1 MYMGCHKCHFMAW
14 LPLSCIVFIIVL
26 LLIWF
31 YCCKLYEYE
40 YEYIYES
47 IVLLSW
53 QEGILNVKSP
63 NDLPHLRNPEILV
76 GENDLTSLSYLHEPA
91 GLKFSFDTEQMY
103 FWMHAVYVLYLVV
116 FSSLERG
123 KLHLSKF

>member
-40 YEYIYES
+40 YMNMNATTAPDDFIR
-47 IVLLSW
+47 
-53 QEGILNVKSP
+53 VKK
-63 NDLPHLRNPEILV
+63 DE
-76 GENDLTSLSYLHEPA
+76 
-91 GLKFSFDTEQMY
+91 FS
-103 FWMHAVYVLYLVV
+103 AVARMR
-116 FSSLERG
+116 STIG
-123 KLHLSKF
+123 N